1 MATKTIPVALP
12 DELRSYVERKVKGG
26 RYHDAS
32 EVVSEALRQ
41 MESTELSNEL
51 EQFERGFA
59 GGHDRAESEE
69 DIRFSSSRTASDNSF
84 HSRVVNASGGT
95 N

>member
-12 DELRSYVERKVKGG
+12 DELRGYVERKVKAG

-41 MESTELSNEL
+41 METAELAVEL
-51 EQFERGFA
+51 DQFQSALA
-59 GGHDRAESEE
+59 GGHDRSESEQ
-69 DIRFSSSRTASDNSF
+69 DIR
-84 HSRVVNASGGT
+84 RVERAVKAGRKE
-95 N
+95 

>member
-32 EVVSEALRQ
+32 EVVSDALRQ
-41 MESTELSNEL
+41 METAELAAEL
-51 EQFERGFA
+51 EQFQRALA

-69 DIRFSSSRTASDNSF
+69 DIR
-84 HSRVVNASGGT
+84 RVERAVKAGRRE
-95 N
+95 